1 MAVIK
6 EKRQFRTT
14 PIGVISSDRGT
25 DRLYNSIS
33 AAADNVLGM
42 AYKESVRSAEKR
54 GTETAQSMD
63 EIQIRA
69 IDPTTGKP
77 EAMTFAPKSFGTVA
91 RDAYDRVI
99 NDRFRSS
106 IENDIKI
113 KGAEFSLQYEND
125 PKSVEKYSL
134 AMSEYVSEM
143 SKNASGIYKP
153 FIEETGEF
161 YLASTKLKLTEKR
174 MNIQRAQ
181 TAAYTTERIDNL
193 GQEAFNM
200 ASSGAGPE
208 DVLKMIQKGA
218 NLAKDAEGANL
229 FQAGSS
235 NSVQDSLMA
244 QAAQGTLA
252 NVLARPMS
260 TQTRDAIILAIS
272 NGGKTS
278 DRIPEKFKLDVANV
292 ISFTNLNNRND
303 VLAFANGQIA
313 DYNASDAYTIAE
325 SARMAAQLT
334 NVNLTQFGSAL
345 SDTFELATQSSNP
358 AVFQGALDNIPS
370 SFQNQLA
377 KIQQNFLNLDPAA
390 QSNDL
395 LFSQRKN
402 LRQQIINSVLL
413 AAAKDGNVGQLQ
425 TAMSTGRTDIFGLT
439 EKQQAAVSF
448 LYSNPEIYRPLE
460 DGGFAGSILSG
471 TQDDVAKK
479 IEDNNVVLD
488 LQRQVN
494 TMGDNLAKGIANQ
507 EDANALSSSLANTEL
522 LTPNQI
528 LDMQQ
533 RLRIAKGVG
542 ISNNEFSG
550 KSSTELNAI
559 SLYLDTNGS
568 DNRGLTPAS
577 KETADKI
584 LSGIEYQTDATSIVQ
599 HVNTMKN
606 RASENESATQ
616 AITDTAILTAD
627 VVNGAADST
636 ERKSREISDAVIRKM
651 GYNLLDPSSVNVD
664 VHRIAARTLPQSMLT
679 GLRSIMNGQPT
690 DGSDVLLQHYLNL
703 SKIINPTTRE
713 EYNAFDQAGGL
724 NTDETALLD
733 TISLLTTNFTGT
745 QNILEVAQNL
755 KTAAGDPSIKAR
767 LDQMFDG
774 SYTKWATEKI
784 GDVYAASKLLPYVK
798 YMAISGF
805 SEEDIETQ
813 LNLQLEKIF
822 VKTEGYI
829 LDPRFSKKEYT
840 RSEFALPRVIADPEA
855 RSAFVSIINQQLP
868 AGYKVYSDRE
878 WDAEIAQA
886 KQRKSVYWENA
897 LFPNQTITEVDMPKN
912 RVFLVPDQRSGTNNV
927 TYIAHIISNT
937 NELKPFIYNSKPDG
951 NGTWVMP
958 SWDKSELK
966 PFYENRQIEIDTEFA
981 NEKARISSTDNGLP
995 RTNPSRL
1002 LMRGYY
1008 SPRLNSPQPQNTTT
1022 ETNTQNPSDPV
1033 LKVAPKGMS
1042 ELRYMSY
1049 LRNQN
1054 ITLSDKDMKDAYA
1067 QYKNSPNY

>member
-14 PIGVISSDRGT
+14 PIGVVSSDRGT

-42 AYKESVRSAEKR
+42 AYKEGVRLAEKR
-54 GTETAQSMD
+54 GIETAQSMD
-63 EIQIRA
+63 EIKIRA

-113 KGAEFSLQYEND
+113 KGAEFSLKYEND

-153 FIEETGEF
+153 FIEETGKF

-181 TAAYTTERIDNL
+181 TAAYTTERIDTL
-193 GQEAFNM
+193 GQQAYDM
-200 ASSGAGPE
+200 AASGADPE
-208 DVLKMIQKGA
+208 DVLKMIRKGA
-218 NLAKDAEGANL
+218 DLAKDAEGANL

-235 NSVQDSLMA
+235 NGVQDSLMA

-252 NVLARPMS
+252 NVLARPM
-260 TQTRDAIILAIS
+260 TTRTRDAITLAIT
-272 NGGKTS
+272 NGGKTI
-278 DRIPEKFKLDVANV
+278 DRIPDQFKLDVAEI
-292 ISFTNLNNRND
+292 ISLTNLNNRND

-325 SARMAAQLT
+325 SARIAAQLT
-334 NVNLTQFGSAL
+334 NVNLNQFGSAL
-345 SDTFELATQSSNP
+345 SDTFDLAAQSSNP
-358 AVFQGALDNIPS
+358 AVFQGALDNITS

-377 KIQQNFLNLDPAA
+377 EIQQNFLNLDPAA
-390 QSNDL
+390 QSNEL
-395 LFSQRKN
+395 LFSQQKN
-402 LRQQIINSVLL
+402 LRQQTINSVLL

-425 TAMSTGRTDIFGLT
+425 TAMSTGRTDILGLT

-460 DGGFAGSILSG
+460 DGAFAGSILSG
-471 TQDDVAKK
+471 TQDDVAKR
-479 IEDNNVVLD
+479 IEDNNFVIN
-488 LQRQVN
+488 LQKSVIA
-494 TMGDNLAKGIANQ
+494 MGDSIA
-507 EDANALSSSLANTEL
+507 DGTANPEEAIALYSSLANTEL

-528 LDMQQ
+528 LDMQKS
-533 RLRIAKGVG
+533 LRIAQGVG

-559 SLYLDTNGS
+559 ALYLDTNGL
-568 DNRGLTPAS
+568 DDRGLTPAS
-577 KETADKI
+577 KETADRI

-599 HVNTMKN
+599 HVNTMSN
-606 RASENESATQ
+606 RASENESATK
-616 AITDTAILTAD
+616 AITDAAILKAN
-627 VVNGAADST
+627 VISGAADST
-636 ERKSREISDAVIRKM
+636 EKKSRETSDAVILEM
-651 GYNLLDPSSVNVD
+651 GYNLLDPSSVNAD
-664 VHRIAARTLPQSMLT
+664 VYKIATRTLPESMLT
-679 GLRSIMNGQPT
+679 GLRSVMNGQPT
-690 DGSDVLLQHYLNL
+690 AGSDVLLQHYLNL
-703 SKIINPTTRE
+703 SKIINPATGE

-745 QNILEVAQNL
+745 QNILEVAQKL
-755 KTAAGDPSIKAR
+755 KTAAGDPSIKAK

-774 SYTKWATEKI
+774 NYTKWATEKI

-798 YMAISGF
+798 YMAVSGF
-805 SEEDIETQ
+805 SEKEIETQ
-813 LNLQLEKIF
+813 LNLQLDKVF

-829 LDPRFSKKEYT
+829 RDPRFPEEDYG
-840 RSEFALPRVIADPEA
+840 RSEFALPRVIPDPEA
-855 RSAFVSIINQQLP
+855 RSAFISVINQQLP

-878 WDAEIAQA
+878 WTVEIIQA
-886 KQRKSVYWENA
+886 KKRKGVYWE
-897 LFPNQTITEVDMPKN
+897 EDMPNN
-912 RVFLVPDQRSGTNNV
+912 RVVLVPDQMSGTNDV
-927 TYIAHIISNT
+927 TYIAHIISST
-937 NELKPFIYNSKPDG
+937 GELKPLIYNSKPDG
-951 NGTWVMP
+951 NGSWVMP

-966 PFYENRQIEIDTEFA
+966 SFYENRQIAIDTEFT
-981 NEKARISSTDNGLP
+981 NEKGRISSTDVGKYGLR
-995 RTNPSRL
+995 RTNPF
-1002 LMRGYY
+1002 GYY
-1008 SPRLNSPQPQNTTT
+1008 PPQPNSTQPQNTTT

-1042 ELRYMSY
+1042 ELRYMNY